1 MTKKSKF
8 SVKYEQEKNENC
20 LSSFGG
26 IPIFLEFLK
35 GIGFDHIVSS
45 KFTPKSNQGYHVL
58 HHILAVILINITV
71 GDSVAG

>member
-1 MTKKSKF
+1 MISLRKQIIHQRSVYMTKKSKF

-35 GIGFDHIVSS
+35 GIGFDRIVSAIGFS
-45 KFTPKSNQGYHVL
+45 VML
-58 HHILAVILINITV
+58 VIM
-71 GDSVAG
+71 